1 MIKYYAWHR
10 SLFDKT
16 NHGFIIAFMKLCGAL
31 FTEVVNIL
39 LICNQKT
46 IMECVMNFIAL
57 GVIAEVDDLYAQSLR
72 NVRISEAL
80 EEDKLPKVY
89 KGGTKNFEKTLF
101 IYFQRL
107 IFWIGK
113 FFFVVIY
120 YYFMPFMTVVMS
132 QQLGGKPSPEYMV
145 QHALER

>member
-1 MIKYYAWHR
+1 MIKYFAWHR
-10 SLFDKT
+10 SFFDHT
-16 NHGFIIAFMKLCGAL
+16 NHAFMIACMKLCGAL
-31 FTEVVNIL
+31 FTEIVNIL

-57 GVIAEVDDLYAQSLR
+57 GVIAEVDDLYAKSLK
-72 NVRISEAL
+72 NVRIKEAL
-80 EEDKLPKVY
+80 EEDNLPKIY

-107 IFWIGK
+107 IFFLGK

-120 YYFMPFMTVVMS
+120 YYFMPFTTVVLS
-132 QQLGGKPSPEYMV
+132 QQLGGDPSAEYIEL
-145 QHALER
+145 HR